1 MLHVTVEVEYNGEYL
16 DLVVEG
22 EFDTYGECTDLTICD
37 EHGKRLPADYQDWLI
52 EEFEELFLEKLYE
65 YEASGDWRE

>member
-1 MLHVTVEVEYNGEYL
+1 MLHVTVEVEYDGEYI

-37 EHGKRLPADYQDWLI
+37 ELGKRLPADYQDWLI
-52 EEFEELFLEKLYE
+52 ERFEELFLEKLYE
-65 YEASGDWRE
+65 YEASGEWRE